1 MGLQR
6 FDDCNAA
13 VQWLRAGAAG
23 ALRTDSRRVQSGD
36 AFLAWA
42 GARHDAR
49 RHVPDA
55 LTAGAARCLVE
66 HDGADAFGFD
76 DPRIAALPQLKSAA
90 GLVAD
95 AWYGQPS
102 QTLEVVA
109 VTGTN
114 GKTSV
119 AWWTAQALSA
129 LGQRC
134 GVIGTLGVGEPP
146 TPGVDLGASDADA
159 AAPALLS
166 TGLTTPDAVLLHAT
180 LATFVRRGFA
190 ACTMEASSIGIVDH
204 RLAGTR
210 IAVAQFT
217 NFTRDHLDYHGDM
230 AAYWAAKRLLFG
242 WPGLRAAVVNVDD
255 EQGATLADELE
266 AAFVQRGGAAV
277 WTYSAR
283 GAARLQARNL
293 RHLADGMAFDLVER
307 DTVAPVRCALVGA
320 YNVSN
325 LLAVVGA
332 LRALG
337 VALPDAA
344 RVLPLLSPVP
354 GRMQRI
360 GAADASAPLVLV
372 DYAHT
377 PDALEQVLQAL
388 KPLAHARGGK
398 LWCLFGCGGNRDAT
412 KRPLMGAIAHRV
424 ADHVV
429 LTSDNPRHENP
440 GLILS
445 QILAGIQGDDT
456 VDVIEDRRTAIH
468 DALARAEPADVVL
481 LAGKGHEETQEVAGV
496 KRPFSDAAVAA
507 QALAL
512 RGAGQGVAT

>member
-1 MGLQR
+1 MAMQQL
-6 FDDCNAA
+6 DDVHTA
-13 VQWLRAGAAG
+13 VQWLRDGAVA
-23 ALRTDSRRVQSGD
+23 ALRTDSRQVRAGD

-42 GARHDAR
+42 GARHDGR
-49 RHVPDA
+49 RHVEDA
-55 LTAGAARCLVE
+55 LAAGAARCLVDPE
-66 HDGADAFGFD
+66 GADAFGFD
-76 DPRIAALPQLKSAA
+76 DARVAAVPQLKATA
-90 GLVAD
+90 GSIAD

-102 QTLEVVA
+102 RTLEVVA

-146 TPGVDLGASDADA
+146 KAGDPSS
-159 AAPALLS
+159 ALQS
-166 TGLTTPDAVLLHAT
+166 TGLTTPDAVLLQAT
-180 LATFVRRGFA
+180 LAAFVQQGFA

-204 RLAGTR
+204 RLTGTR

-242 WPGLRAAVVNVDD
+242 WPGLRAAVVNIDD

-266 AAFVQRGGAAV
+266 AAFAQRGGPAV
-277 WTYSAR
+277 WTYSTRAP
-283 GAARLQARNL
+283 ARLQAQNL

-307 DTVAPVRCALVGA
+307 DTTVPVRCALVGA

-337 VALPDAA
+337 ISLADAA
-344 RVLPLLSPVP
+344 RVLPQLSPVP
-354 GRMQRI
+354 GRMQRV
-360 GAADASAPLVLV
+360 GAAAAHLPVVVV

-377 PDALEQVLQAL
+377 PDALEQALQAL

-412 KRPLMGAIAHRV
+412 KRPLMGAIAHRL

-429 LTSDNPRHENP
+429 LTSDNPRDENP
-440 GLILS
+440 ALILS

-456 VDVIEDRRTAIH
+456 VDVIEDRRIAIH
-468 DALARAEPADVVL
+468 DALARAEVDDVVL

-496 KRPFSDAAVAA
+496 KRPFSDVAVAA

-512 RGAGQGVAT
+512 RGQGRGAVA

>member
-1 MGLQR
+1 MGVRQ
-6 FDDCNAA
+6 FDDCSAA
-13 VQWLRAGAAG
+13 VQWLRAGGIG
-23 ALRTDSRRVQSGD
+23 ALRTDSRQVQAGD

-42 GARHDAR
+42 GATHDAR

-55 LTAGAARCLVE
+55 LGAGAARCLVE
-66 HDGADAFGFD
+66 HEGADTFGFD
-76 DPRIAALPQLKSAA
+76 DPRIAALPQLKATA

-102 QTLEVVA
+102 QALEVVA

-119 AWWTAQALSA
+119 AWWTAQALST

-146 TPGVDLGASDADA
+146 TPGVDFGTSDADE

-166 TGLTTPDAVLLHAT
+166 TGLTTPDAVLLQAT
-180 LATFVRRGFA
+180 LATFVARGFA
-190 ACTMEASSIGIVDH
+190 ACTMEATSIGIVDH
-204 RLAGTR
+204 RLVGTR

-242 WPGLRAAVVNVDD
+242 WPGLRAAVVNIDD

-266 AAFVQRGGAAV
+266 AAFVQHGGAAV

-283 GAARLQARNL
+283 SEARVQARNL
-293 RHLADGMAFDLVER
+293 RHLADGMAFELVER
-307 DTVAPVRCALVGA
+307 DTVVPVRCALVGA

-337 VALPDAA
+337 VALSDAA

-354 GRMQRI
+354 GRMQRV
-360 GAADASAPLVLV
+360 GVADPSAPLVLV

-412 KRPLMGAIAHRV
+412 KRPLMGAIAHRL

-429 LTSDNPRHENP
+429 LTSDNPRNENP

-468 DALARAEPADVVL
+468 DALARAEAADVVL

-496 KRPFSDAAVAA
+496 KRPFSDVAVAA
-507 QALAL
+507 QALTL
-512 RGAGQGVAT
+512 RAQRGGATA

>member
-1 MGLQR
+1 MALQR
-6 FDDCNAA
+6 LENPSAA
-13 VQWLRAGAAG
+13 VQWLRSGGAG
-23 ALRTDSRRVQSGD
+23 ALRTDSRQVHAGD

-42 GARHDAR
+42 GARHDGRA
-49 RHVPDA
+49 HVADA
-55 LTAGAARCLVE
+55 LAAGASRCLIDGE
-66 HDGADAFGFD
+66 GADAFAFD
-76 DPRIAALPQLKSAA
+76 DTRIAAVPQLKAVA

-95 AWYGQPS
+95 AWYAQPS
-102 QTLEVVA
+102 RSLEVVA

-146 TPGVDLGASDADA
+146 RPGDTSAHLR
-159 AAPALLS
+159 P
-166 TGLTTPDAVLLHAT
+166 TGLTTPDAVLLQAT
-180 LATFVRRGFA
+180 LREFVDRGML

-217 NFTRDHLDYHGDM
+217 NLTRDHLDYHGDM
-230 AAYWAAKRLLFG
+230 SAYWAAKRLLFG
-242 WPGLRAAVVNVDD
+242 WPGLRAAVINLDD
-255 EQGATLADELE
+255 GQGATLADELE
-266 AAFVQRGGAAV
+266 AEFTQRGAPAL
-277 WTYSAR
+277 WTYSVQNSVR
-283 GAARLQARNL
+283 GPARLQALKL

-307 DTVAPVRCALVGA
+307 DTTVPVRCALVGA

-325 LLAVVGA
+325 LLAVIGA

-337 VALPDAA
+337 VRLADAA
-344 RVLPLLSPVP
+344 RVVPLLSPVP
-354 GRMQRI
+354 GRMQRVTAPD
-360 GAADASAPLVLV
+360 AAAPVVVV

-377 PDALEQVLQAL
+377 PDALEQALQAL
-388 KPLAHARGGK
+388 RPLAHARGGK

-412 KRPLMGAIAHRV
+412 KRPLMGAIAHRI

-429 LTSDNPRHENP
+429 LTSDNPRDENP
-440 GLILS
+440 ALILS
-445 QILAGIQGDDT
+445 QIMAGIQGDDT
-456 VDVIEDRRTAIH
+456 VDVIEDRRIAIH
-468 DALARAEPADVVL
+468 DALARADAADVVL
-481 LAGKGHEETQEVAGV
+481 LAGKGHEETQEVGGV
-496 KRPFSDAAVAA
+496 KRPFSDVGIAE

-512 RGAGQGVAT
+512 RAKGAT

>member
-1 MGLQR
+1 MAMQR
-6 FDDCNAA
+6 FDDNNAA
-13 VQWLRAGAAG
+13 LQWLRAGGVG
-23 ALRTDSRRVQSGD
+23 ALRTDSRQVRAGD

-49 RHVPDA
+49 RHVADA
-55 LTAGAARCLVE
+55 LGAGAVRCLIE
-66 HDGADAFGFD
+66 NEGADRFGFD
-76 DPRIAALPQLKSAA
+76 DARIAAVPQLKAAA
-90 GLVAD
+90 GHVAA

-102 QTLEVVA
+102 RTLEVVA

-119 AWWTAQALSA
+119 AWWTAQALGA

-146 TPGVDLGASDADA
+146 KPGDPSL
-159 AAPALLS
+159 ALES
-166 TGLTTPDAVLLHAT
+166 TGLTTPDAVLLQAT
-180 LATFVRRGFA
+180 LATFVAQGFA

-242 WPGLRAAVVNVDD
+242 WPGLRAAVVNIDD

-266 AAFVQRGGAAV
+266 AAFAQRGGAAV
-277 WTYSAR
+277 WTYSTR
-283 GAARLQARNL
+283 GAARVQARNL
-293 RHLADGMAFDLVER
+293 RHLADGMAFDLVEHE
-307 DTVAPVRCALVGA
+307 TVVPVRCALVGA

-337 VALPDAA
+337 IALSDAA

-354 GRMQRI
+354 GRMQRV
-360 GAADASAPLVLV
+360 GAGDASAPLVVV

-377 PDALEQVLQAL
+377 PDAIEQALQAL

-398 LWCLFGCGGNRDAT
+398 LWCVFGCGGNRDAT

-429 LTSDNPRHENP
+429 LTSDNPRNENP
-440 GLILS
+440 NLILS
-445 QILAGIQGDDT
+445 QILAGIPGDDT
-456 VDVIEDRRTAIH
+456 VDVIEDRRVAIH
-468 DALARAEPADVVL
+468 DALARAAAADVVL
-481 LAGKGHEETQEVAGV
+481 LAGKGHEQTQEVAGV
-496 KRPFSDAAVAA
+496 KRPFSDSGVAA

-512 RGAGQGVAT
+512 RAQRGGAAA

>member
-1 MGLQR
+1 MGLQQLN
-6 FDDCNAA
+6 DVDAA
-13 VQWLRAGAAG
+13 VQWLRTGTVA
-23 ALRTDSRRVQSGD
+23 ALRTDSRHVRSGD

-42 GARHDAR
+42 GVRHDGR
-49 RHVPDA
+49 RHVMDA
-55 LTAGAARCLVE
+55 LAAGAVRCLVE
-66 HDGADAFGFD
+66 HDGAEAFAFD
-76 DPRIAALPQLKSAA
+76 DARIAAVPQLKSTA
-90 GLVAD
+90 GSIAD
-95 AWYGQPS
+95 VWYGRPS

-119 AWWTAQALSA
+119 AWWTAQALAA

-134 GVIGTLGVGEPP
+134 GVVGTLGVGEPP
-146 TPGVDLGASDADA
+146 KPGDGSITLR
-159 AAPALLS
+159 S
-166 TGLTTPDAVLLHAT
+166 TGLTTPDAVLLQAT
-180 LATFVRRGFA
+180 LAEFVRQGFA

-242 WPGLRAAVVNVDD
+242 WPGLRAAVVNIDD
-255 EQGATLADELE
+255 EQGAALADELE
-266 AAFVQRGGAAV
+266 AAFVQRGGPAV
-277 WTYSAR
+277 WTYSTRAM
-283 GAARLQARNL
+283 ARLRAQNL

-307 DTVAPVRCALVGA
+307 DTVVPVRCSL
-320 YNVSN
+320 
-325 LLAVVGA
+325 VGA

-337 VALPDAA
+337 IGLPDAA
-344 RVLPLLSPVP
+344 RVVPQLSPVP
-354 GRMQRI
+354 GRMQRV
-360 GAADASAPLVLV
+360 GAADASLPLAVV

-377 PDALEQVLQAL
+377 PDALEQALQAL

-412 KRPLMGAIAHRV
+412 KRPLMGAIAHRL

-429 LTSDNPRHENP
+429 LTSDNPRDENP
-440 GLILS
+440 ALILS
-445 QILAGIQGDDT
+445 QILTGIRGDDA
-456 VDVIEDRRTAIH
+456 VAVIEDRRTAIH
-468 DALARAEPADVVL
+468 DALARAAAVDVVL

-496 KRPFSDAAVAA
+496 KRPFSDVAVAA

-512 RGAGQGVAT
+512 RAAGTGGAA